1 MKMNFTN
8 NQIAFDYAIYMI
20 VGSYFRKTTCKND
33 LQEKRMRLHYC
44 EQKVNNQY
52 RMEDI
57 CISYVEKKLMK
68 TLPKEIWDE
77 EMAVKFITGKD
88 GFTRVCFVGEKY
100 NLYMCGQ
107 YGNNKKRFSC
117 KIKAK
122 FKKLK

>member
-1 MKMNFTN
+1 MMKMNFTN

-77 EMAVKFITGKD
+77 EMEVHFIFEKSGSV
-88 GFTRVCFVGEKY
+88 RILFVGKNYSLLIWGKY
-100 NLYMCGQ
+100 
-107 YGNNKKRFSC
+107 KE
-117 KIKAK
+117 KIKNILLKSEKAK
-122 FKKLK
+122 